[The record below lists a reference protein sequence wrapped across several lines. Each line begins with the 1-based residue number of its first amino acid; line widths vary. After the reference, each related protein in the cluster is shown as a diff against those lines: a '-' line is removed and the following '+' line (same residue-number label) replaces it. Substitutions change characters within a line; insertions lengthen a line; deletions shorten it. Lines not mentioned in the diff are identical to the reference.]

1 MGIAGEYLS
10 GKAIILTGGSGD
22 IGSATVRHLLG
33 AGARVAALDR
43 SADAL
48 EQLAASIGLP
58 DRFMTLVADV
68 TDEGSIV
75 DSFAAARRAFGNVHG
90 IINAA
95 GIEGRRNPI
104 PDYPTELFQAVM
116 AVNVTGVFLGLKHGI
131 PMLREAGGGAI
142 VNACSTAGIKG
153 AEGMSAYI
161 ASKHAVLG
169 LTRTAALE
177 WGRHG
182 VRTNCIAPGPI
193 EGRMIESIYSS
204 QPDAGWSD
212 IETRKKAN
220 PSGRFGKPGEVAAV
234 IGFLLSDA
242 ASFVNGACYSVDGG
256 VSAM

>member
-1 MGIAGEYLS
+1 MSAAHPYLS

-22 IGSATVRHLLG
+22 IGSATVRHLLD

-43 SADAL
+43 SAEAL
-48 EQLAASIGLP
+48 GALATAIAAP
-58 DRFMTLVADV
+58 DRLVTLVTDV
-68 TDEGSIV
+68 TSEASVAENFAQARSTFGKIDGIV
-75 DSFAAARRAFGNVHG
+75 
-90 IINAA
+90 NAA
-95 GIEGRRNPI
+95 GI
-104 PDYPTELFQAVM
+104 
-116 AVNVTGVFLGLKHGI
+116 VFFGMKHGI
-131 PMLREAGGGAI
+131 PLLRENGGGAI

-177 WGRHG
+177 WGRYG
-182 VRTNCIAPGPI
+182 IRTNCIAPGPI

-204 QPDAGWSD
+204 QPESGWAD

-220 PSGRFGKPGEVAAV
+220 PSGRFGRPEEVAAA
-234 IGFLLSDA
+234 IGFLLSDT
-242 ASFVNGACYSVDGG
+242 ASFVNVAIYSVDGG